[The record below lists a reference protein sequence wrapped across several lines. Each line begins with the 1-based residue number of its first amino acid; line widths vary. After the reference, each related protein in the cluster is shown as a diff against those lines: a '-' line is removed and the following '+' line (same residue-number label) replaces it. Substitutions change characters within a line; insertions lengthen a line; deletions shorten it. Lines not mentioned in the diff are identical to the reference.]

1 MKPSGVFI
9 VNFEDISHMVMVL
22 QLPTLSIEIV
32 ARQDLLK
39 YIFEKYFIVDFGKWI
54 CSVENQSNFKHC

>member
-39 YIFEKYFIVDFGKWI
+39 YIFEKYFIVDFGK
-54 CSVENQSNFKHC
+54 